1 MIYHLNVL
9 SWAGIALG
17 ASHYWG
23 VINANYRA
31 KEDVP
36 SIKLDNNRMF
46 SEKEVISAARHWF
59 KKNAKQGDILLHG
72 SHCSCDPQTILI
84 ANLSQSL
91 SQSLETFF
99 ILPSFQECSQQS
111 RASARLTNALP
122 TLLNFR
128 GPNV

>member
-46 SEKEVISAARHWF
+46 SEKEVISAARRWF

-84 ANLSQSL
+84 GPRKLK
-91 SQSLETFF
+91 
-99 ILPSFQECSQQS
+99 
-111 RASARLTNALP
+111 RVGNALVKRAEA
-122 TLLNFR
+122 LDCWEHSWNEGKMKKSL
-128 GPNV
+128 